1 MRNERA
7 PAAAAAAATAATAA
21 VAAATATA
29 ASASATGRARAG
41 RGVAARSGSVHSLR
55 YLVHREPGK
64 RPRGNTVLHVY
75 YGVVRRLGIVLLAHL
90 WHILH
95 MPLGHMAVVARVL
108 PCFF

>member
-21 VAAATATA
+21 VAAATAAA

-55 YLVHREPGK
+55 YLVHRGPGK

-75 YGVVRRLGIVLLAHL
+75 
-90 WHILH
+90 
-95 MPLGHMAVVARVL
+95 
-108 PCFF
+108 